1 METMNTTRIVIMT
14 MPSMM
19 MMVMMKRKRM
29 MMMMMMMMVM
39 MAMVIA
45 MVIQMKRVILIKNME
60 IAMTITRILTM
71 SWTMKNKTRRRIR
84 QQRIIRKGVKEKRWP
99 RRQIMRSRTCTS

>member
-29 MMMMMMMMVM
+29 MMM
-39 MAMVIA
+39 

-99 RRQIMRSRTCTS
+99 